1 MAGHTLLT
9 RIQHPELAI
18 ARRQVSDSEIRDS
31 ILANL
36 RGICST
42 RNGSTP
48 ACPEYGLVDVS
59 ELIHNFPDAIA
70 MMARSIRN
78 SSTRYEPRLTNV
90 VLKHVPNES
99 GDLTLRYE
107 IIGQVVGGDGR
118 NKVRFETHIDPSRKI
133 GVD

>member
-1 MAGHTLLT
+1 MPGHTLLT
-9 RIQHPELAI
+9 RIRRPELAT
-18 ARRQVSDSEIRDS
+18 ARRYVSDAEIRDS
-31 ILANL
+31 ILENL

-78 SSTRYEPRLTNV
+78 SITRYEPRLTNV
-90 VLKHVPNES
+90 VLKHVPSET

-107 IIGQVVGGDGR
+107 IVAQVVGSDGR
-118 NKVRFETHIDPSRKI
+118 SKVRFETHIDPSRKI